1 MTHINTHPQAN
12 TKEADEQRAYQ
23 LEKARLVHMEKEV
36 EKKQVC
42 VCVFVCARARMYCHE
57 RDVI

>member
-42 VCVFVCARARMYCHE
+42 VCVVVCARARM
-57 RDVI
+57 